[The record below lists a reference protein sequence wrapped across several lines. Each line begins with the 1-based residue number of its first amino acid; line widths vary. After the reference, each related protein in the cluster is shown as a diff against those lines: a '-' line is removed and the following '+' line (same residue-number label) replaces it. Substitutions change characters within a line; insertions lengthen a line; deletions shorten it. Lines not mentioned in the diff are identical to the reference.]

1 MLWKKIK
8 SNTRQFI
15 KRNFFNKKNKFS
27 FLEGII
33 ISKIKKNSFFNIVQ
47 VGAMDGKTNDPLFKI
62 VNLFPAEI
70 RLLAIEA
77 DETCFKD
84 LKIN

>member
-1 MLWKKIK
+1 
-8 SNTRQFI
+8 
-15 KRNFFNKKNKFS
+15 
-27 FLEGII
+27 
-33 ISKIKKNSFFNIVQ
+33 
-47 VGAMDGKTNDPLFKI
+47 MDGKTNDPLFKI